1 MTIPVV
7 FLGITRRSIEKN
19 ISSCIFKVVTETAAS
34 CYCSLSCGAEFS
46 WSVLFLLSPVLVAW
60 SSLSPVVLSSLL
72 LLPRKNS
79 SSHVL
84 I

>member
-1 MTIPVV
+1 MTIPAA
-7 FLGITRRSIEKN
+7 FLGITRRSMEKN

-46 WSVLFLLSPVLVAW
+46 WSVLFLIFPAVVAW
-60 SSLSPVVLSSLL
+60 SSLSPVVLSFLL

-79 SSHVL
+79 SSHIL